1 MKKTALVGGLLASA
15 LVFASFSPKTKV
27 SEKKKPTSLQKADT
41 YIVDIEKSKIFWTG
55 KGVGKEHTGYV
66 TIQSGSLLIDTK
78 TITGGFFYI
87 NMKSITNTDVKD
99 AGFNKNL
106 VDHLKGPEFFFAA
119 KFPTST
125 FKIVKAERLDVPEG
139 QPNYKINGDLTIKGI
154 KKPIEFLS
162 TLKYTK
168 KSVVVAGD
176 IEIDRTHWDIKYNS
190 GSFFQDL
197 GDKLIED
204 KIKLKLDIHAEIK

>member
-1 MKKTALVGGLLASA
+1 M
-15 LVFASFSPKTKV
+15 
-27 SEKKKPTSLQKADT
+27 KKKPLLVALFFSTFLIFSFNPKKNPVDKKTVLKVDS
-41 YIVDIEKSKIFWTG
+41 YIVDIDKSKIHWTG
-55 KGVGKEHTGYV
+55 TGVNKEHTGYV

-99 AGFNKNL
+99 AGFKKNL
-106 VDHLKGPEFFFAA
+106 EDHLKSQDFFFSA

-125 FKIVKAERLDVPEG
+125 FKIIKTERLDVPEG

-154 KKPIEFLS
+154 KKNIDFMS
-162 TLKYTK
+162 TISYTK
-168 KSVVVAGD
+168 KAVKITGD
-176 IEIDRTHWDIKYNS
+176 IKIDRTQWDIKYNS
-190 GSFFQDL
+190 GNFFKDL

-204 KIKLKLDIHAEIK
+204 EIVFKLDLHADMK

>member
-1 MKKTALVGGLLASA
+1 MKKKMFLVALLFST
-15 LVFASFSPKTKV
+15 FFIFSFYVKTMPTGQNSVQKV
-27 SEKKKPTSLQKADT
+27 DT
-41 YIVDIEKSKIFWTG
+41 YIVDIDKSKIYWTG
-55 KGVGKEHTGYV
+55 TGVGKEHTGYV

-99 AGFNKNL
+99 AGFKKNL
-106 VDHLKGPEFFFAA
+106 EDHLKSQDFFFSA

-125 FKIVKAERLDVPEG
+125 FKIVKTERLDVPEG

-154 KKPIEFLS
+154 KKNIDFMS
-162 TLKYTK
+162 TIAYTK
-168 KSVVVAGD
+168 KTVRIVGD
-176 IEIDRTHWDIKYNS
+176 LKIDRTQWDIKYNS
-190 GSFFQDL
+190 GNFFQDL

-204 KIKLKLDIHAEIK
+204 EIKFKLDILADMK